1 MLYEKFEKHWKIWLW
16 IPIIL
21 LVLSVGV
28 IASNIATKGSFMER
42 DIELT
47 GGKSITFE
55 VASVDVDVIKSQLPY
70 AKVHVRLIEVRTGQ
84 ILYSEE
90 GEGEAFSEAG
100 TVFGVGAVEFV
111 GLGPC
116 LVMFLN

>member
-21 LVLSVGV
+21 LILSVGV
-28 IASNIATKGSFMER
+28 ISNSIVAKGSFMER

-70 AKVHVRLIEVRTGQ
+70 AKVHVTSGVGKNLIIEMSVGKD
-84 ILYSEE
+84 E
-90 GEGEAFSEAG
+90 GEIIDIISRHASVIGSP
-100 TVFGVGAVEFV
+100 T
-111 GLGPC
+111 
-116 LVMFLN
+116 